1 MFSTL
6 EDGKIVK
13 GLAGVPNEGPVL
25 IVGYHMLMGLELTPL
40 GEAFLREKN
49 IMVRGLAHPTLFSK
63 TPESSSSEFSLT
75 NWMRVFGAVPVTP
88 SNLFKLLSTKS
99 HVLLYP
105 GGAREALHHKGEE
118 YKLFWPDQQE
128 FVRMAAR
135 FGATIVPF
143 GAVGEDDISEL
154 VLDYNDLMKI
164 PVVNDHLRDF
174 NRNFVRVRD
183 KTSGEVANQELS
195 FPVLMPKIPGRF
207 YYLFGKPIKTK
218 GREDILKDKQVA
230 NQLYFQIKSE
240 VERNMEF
247 LIKKR
252 QEDPYRSIVD
262 RTLYKALNAPSH
274 EVPTFEP

>member
-1 MFSTL
+1 VCSC
-6 EDGKIVK
+6 KIQK
-13 GLAGVPNEGPVL
+13 TRDAIRNWIQVL
-25 IVGYHMLMGLELTPL
+25 MT
-40 GEAFLREKN
+40 
-49 IMVRGLAHPTLFSK
+49 
-63 TPESSSSEFSLT
+63 
-75 NWMRVFGAVPVTP
+75 
-88 SNLFKLLSTKS
+88 
-99 HVLLYP
+99 
-105 GGAREALHHKGEE
+105 E
-118 YKLFWPDQQE
+118 YAWIF
-128 FVRMAAR
+128 
-135 FGATIVPF
+135 
-143 GAVGEDDISEL
+143 
-154 VLDYNDLMKI
+154 
-164 PVVNDHLRDF
+164 
-174 NRNFVRVRD
+174 RD